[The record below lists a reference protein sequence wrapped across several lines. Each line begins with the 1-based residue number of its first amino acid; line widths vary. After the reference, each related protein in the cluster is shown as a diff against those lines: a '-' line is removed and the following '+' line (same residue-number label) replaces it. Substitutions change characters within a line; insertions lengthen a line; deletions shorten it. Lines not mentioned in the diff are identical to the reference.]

1 MTPTSSGPDT
11 SVGAGAA
18 FRRGLVA
25 PGGLAI
31 SLAIALGLVP
41 FGVLAATIDEEFV
54 AGPSSRLLAIGE
66 TDTSLQATSDL
77 VAAMTNDPAR
87 PRVWMFGPSSI
98 RNSVDGPR
106 LAAALSGASGGDGD
120 VVANGTSGGQGIV
133 EALGLIDAAVASGAR
148 GVVVLG
154 IGPGNLSQEPDK
166 IADRLRERPPFG
178 VRSKAFDDFL
188 AADGTPPAKPTGNYF
203 FDNRRTYL
211 PRVPYLLAN
220 LVTGPSP
227 LIAMPTRGKPVASEK
242 EWRER
247 TGRGSA
253 RLGQFRK
260 HGEANMVHLAA
271 IADRIAAAPD
281 LRLVL
286 VQQPRNPRYIG
297 GGDVDDV
304 FEESLRMTRE
314 FAAARKIPFLEID
327 VKAALTADDFY
338 DGTHLRTDEG
348 INRYTDTLAAE
359 LVALGLWK
367 AGGR

>member
-1 MTPTSSGPDT
+1 MTPPAAGPERAE
-11 SVGAGAA
+11 SAGAA
-18 FRRGLVA
+18 FRRGLLA

-31 SLAIALGLVP
+31 SLALAVGLVP

-54 AGPSSRLLAIGE
+54 AGPSSRLLAIGA

-77 VAAMTNDPAR
+77 VGAMTKDPAR

-106 LAAALSGASGGDGD
+106 LASALGG

-154 IGPGNLSQEPDK
+154 IGPGNLSQEPEK
-166 IADRLRERPPFG
+166 IAERLRERPPFG
-178 VRSKAFDDFL
+178 IRSKAFDDFL
-188 AADGTPPAKPTGNYF
+188 AANGTAPATPTGNYF

-220 LVTGPSP
+220 AVTGPSP

-253 RLGQFRK
+253 RLVQFRK
-260 HGEANMVHLAA
+260 NGEANMVHLAA

-367 AGGR
+367 AGGK